1 MAVQTDPTVQSEA
14 VIVVMKEPGI
24 PPSDMQCA
32 ATNTRGNRHKEDI
45 YWDEELELWSSLCET
60 HTKQNDD
67 ARQNK
72 AKKVVL
78 YENG

>member
-1 MAVQTDPTVQSEA
+1 MGTINELMGSGEE

-32 ATNTRGNRHKEDI
+32 AVNTRGNRHKEDI
-45 YWDEELELWSSLCET
+45 YWDADLEVWSSLCEK
-60 HTKQNDD
+60 HTKQNDE

-72 AKKVVL
+72 ATKVAL
-78 YENG
+78 YQE

>member
-1 MAVQTDPTVQSEA
+1 MAVQTDPTEQSEA

-32 ATNTRGNRHKEDI
+32 AANTRGNRHKEEI
-45 YWDEELELWSSLCET
+45 FWDEDSRTWSSLCEK
-60 HTKQNDD
+60 HHLQNEA

-78 YENG
+78 YED

>member
-1 MAVQTDPTVQSEA
+1 MLTEHTQQGEE

-32 ATNTRGNRHKEDI
+32 AVNTRGNRHKEDI
-45 YWDEELELWSSLCET
+45 YWDEDLQVWSSLCEK
-60 HTKQNDD
+60 HTKQNND

-72 AKKVVL
+72 AKKVAL
-78 YENG
+78 YQE